1 MMKTTTKRPSK
12 AQIARE
18 QAAKDERLRILW
30 LINDLIFDG
39 TRPPA
44 QLDALKELHK
54 LILDSSK

>member
-1 MMKTTTKRPSK
+1 MIRTRQKMSEMK
-12 AQIARE
+12 A

-30 LINDLIFDG
+30 LINDMIFEG

-54 LILDSSK
+54 LILDTSE